1 MLIRH
6 KDKAWLGI
14 LLGLSFLVLLALIF
28 ARGSGGKNGLEFSE
42 LLFNR
47 LAKGSSYFIP
57 ELSSKL
63 TPFEKQ
69 EVAVSVEME
78 STAQATE
85 AKTIFSKVARETTAQ
100 GVVLNVKGNLGH
112 LLEAALEDC
121 RAMYLNN
128 GDELREKYGVD
139 GKEAMLV
146 WYRAL
151 NAIGKKLQTGEERN
165 VAQSKMI
172 LAVVTKGIEPAHNF
186 YGIQP
191 ESVSDKVGV
200 TTFLLV
206 FYLVYTV
213 WWGFAIYFL
222 FEGFGLAMTKAR
234 IKREV

>member
-6 KDKAWLGI
+6 RNKAWVG
-14 LLGLSFLVLLALIF
+14 LLLTFSFFVLLALIF
-28 ARGSGGKNGLEFSE
+28 APIFQGQNGLEFSE

-69 EVAVSVEME
+69 EVAVSVGME
-78 STAQATE
+78 SAAQATQ
-85 AKTIFSKVARETTAQ
+85 AKAILSRVAPETTSQEA
-100 GVVLNVKGNLGH
+100 VLSVKGDLARLLG
-112 LLEAALEDC
+112 AALEDC
-121 RAMYLNN
+121 NSMYMND
-128 GDELREKYGVD
+128 GDVLMRKYGID
-139 GKEAMLV
+139 GKEALLV
-146 WYRAL
+146 WYRVL
-151 NAIGKKLQTGEERN
+151 NGMGKKLQTGENRN
-165 VAQSKMI
+165 VPQSKMI
-172 LAVVTKGIEPAHNF
+172 LAVVTKGIEPAFNF

-191 ESVSDKVGV
+191 ESVSRRAGT

-206 FYLVYTV
+206 FYLAYTV

-222 FEGFGLAMTKAR
+222 FEGFGLAMTKPR